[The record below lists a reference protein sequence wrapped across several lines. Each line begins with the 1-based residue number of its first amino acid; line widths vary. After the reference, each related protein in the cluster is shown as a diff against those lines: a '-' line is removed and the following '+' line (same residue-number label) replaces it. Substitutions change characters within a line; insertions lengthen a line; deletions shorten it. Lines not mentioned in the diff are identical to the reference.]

1 MQNPPYFENASAFR
15 SIVMQ
20 SVQQVQLYDAGE
32 IEGML
37 LFAGPTLTAARM
49 PREVWDRFD
58 LPGLISQEVT
68 PYLGNAVGRVVDCHG
83 SEVAGASVMYM

>member
-1 MQNPPYFENASAFR
+1 VQNPPYFENASAFR

-20 SVQQVQLYDAGE
+20 SVQLYDAGE

-37 LFAGPTLTAARM
+37 LFGGPTLTAARM

-58 LPGLISQEVT
+58 LPGLIAQEVT

-83 SEVAGASVMYM
+83 SEVAGASVM